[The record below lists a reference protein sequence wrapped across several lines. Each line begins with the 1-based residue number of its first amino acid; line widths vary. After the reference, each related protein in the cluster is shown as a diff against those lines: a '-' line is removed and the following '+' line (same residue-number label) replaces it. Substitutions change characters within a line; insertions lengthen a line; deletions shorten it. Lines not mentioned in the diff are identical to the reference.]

1 MTPPPNL
8 QELIDSVVADAGG
21 GADDLAL
28 LSTAAGTAARLEEAA
43 DAVLGHFVDRCRQE
57 GRTWTEI
64 SAALGVTKQA
74 AHKRFSFSTA
84 GLERWTPRAKAV
96 VEAAPVEAQSLGH
109 NYIGTE
115 HLLAA
120 IFSDPGSMAAAILSG
135 AGVDKERLL
144 RALMAH
150 VPAFAGIPADP
161 PETMTPRAT
170 QALADSL
177 SQAVALGHNYIGTEH
192 VLLGILAN
200 PASLGA
206 RVLGELGLTAAG
218 VRAEVEKR
226 LAPYGGTA
234 AQGSPAGGSPAV
246 E

>member
-21 GADDLAL
+21 GADELAL
-28 LSTAAGTAARLEEAA
+28 LSTAARTASELEEAA
-43 DAVLGHFVDRCRQE
+43 DAVLGHFVDRCRQG

-74 AHKRFSFSTA
+74 AHKRFSIPA

-96 VEAAPVEAQSLGH
+96 LEAAPLEAQALGH

-115 HLLAA
+115 HLVAALLRDSQSMGALILAE
-120 IFSDPGSMAAAILSG
+120 
-135 AGVDKERLL
+135 AGVDRERLL
-144 RALMAH
+144 RALMNH
-150 VPAFAGIPADP
+150 LPTFAGLA
-161 PETMTPRAT
+161 PEAPGTMTPRAT

-177 SQAVALGHNYIGTEH
+177 SQAVGMGRNYIGSEH
-192 VLLGILAN
+192 LLLGVLAN

-206 RVLGELGLTAAG
+206 RVLGELGVTAAG
-218 VRAEVEKR
+218 VRSAIDKKLEGYR
-226 LAPYGGTA
+226 ST
-234 AQGSPAGGSPAV
+234 PA
-246 E
+246 